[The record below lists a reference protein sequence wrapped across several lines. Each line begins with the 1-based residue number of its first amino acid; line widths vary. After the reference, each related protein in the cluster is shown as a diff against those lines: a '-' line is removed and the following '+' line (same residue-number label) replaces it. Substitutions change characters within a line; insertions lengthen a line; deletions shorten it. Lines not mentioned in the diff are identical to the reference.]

1 MAEEK
6 EDDHGMG
13 RGGTK
18 ATPEQTAAIYAAM
31 MVCHITPST

>member
-1 MAEEK
+1 MAKEK

-13 RGGTK
+13 RGG
-18 ATPEQTAAIYAAM
+18 EQTAAIYAAM